1 MEDLP
6 VIETGATELSLRGVK
21 RKATSNA
28 GESAK
33 RVRGN
38 EVHSNFGSPIKRL
51 SPRRTLTFRLG
62 PEISDFSLES
72 ASDVDED
79 YHIASSVA
87 TPLTPISPK
96 ASPRHP
102 SDLLK
107 SHRCTYEGCE
117 KTFNRPAKL
126 AQHAR
131 SHTNTRPFVCPHA
144 LCTKDFLRES
154 HLKHHVKSAHSDVRD
169 YVCEWE
175 GCGRSFVTAT
185 RLRRHHAAHEGR
197 EKFRC
202 TVASCGLTFR
212 KHGTLQKHILTDH
225 EGKKP
230 FICEVLDFDGTQC
243 KAGFDSEGQLKSHA
257 GRAHGSN
264 TFLCTICSLEG
275 RSTTGN
281 PVLDKQDVF
290 FSTHAALQ
298 EHVKNEHPPACTEC
312 GQECKSRR
320 DLKSHLEVFHGVFD
334 VNDSMTHCCSEQ
346 GCGRGFTKK
355 GNLTMHIRISHNRNQ
370 FVCGGIDPSTLSQIT
385 DWDGTDACGKALAT
399 KASLEEHIR
408 TNHQGLTPSGKSR
421 RHAKNGV
428 SDEPARKHQV
438 SVLTR
443 LTGVGYEE
451 ESGRMI
457 PCLVVGCSHR
467 FLREYDLGIHLQSRH
482 GLADLGFREIPVDQ
496 ESLNSRQTLQ
506 ETPTFAKKQ
515 DIDAKRAIDMQCD
528 DDVSVV
534 DHEDILG
541 SKNGDFCLR
550 GQSYHDSGD
559 SGEWLREQLE
569 MRCLID
575 GDLTMERHEM
585 VDGQEVDVLDPALR

>member
-1 MEDLP
+1 MLT
-6 VIETGATELSLRGVK
+6 VSLG
-21 RKATSNA
+21 S
-28 GESAK
+28 
-33 RVRGN
+33 
-38 EVHSNFGSPIKRL
+38 EVS
-51 SPRRTLTFRLG
+51 
-62 PEISDFSLES
+62 EFSLES

-79 YHIASSVA
+79 YDVASSVA

-96 ASPRHP
+96 SSPRHP

-107 SHRCTYEGCE
+107 IHRCTYEGCE

-154 HLKHHVKSAHSDVRD
+154 HLKHHVTSAHSDVRD
-169 YVCEWE
+169 YVCKWE
-175 GCGRSFVTAT
+175 GCGKSFVTAT

-202 TVASCGLTFR
+202 TVAGCDRTFR
-212 KHGTLQKHILTDH
+212 KHGTLQKHVLTDH

-243 KAGFDSEGQLKSHA
+243 GAGFDSEGQLKSHA
-257 GRAHGSN
+257 GRVHGSN

-281 PVLDKQDVF
+281 PFLDRQDVF

-298 EHVKNEHPPACTEC
+298 EHIKNEHPPACTEC

-320 DLKSHLEVFHGVFD
+320 DLKSHLEVFHGGFD
-334 VNDSMTHCCSEQ
+334 VNDSMTHFCSEQ

-355 GNLTMHIRISHNRNQ
+355 GNLSMHIRISHNRNQ
-370 FVCGGIDPSTLSQIT
+370 FVCGGTDPSTLSQIA
-385 DWDGTDACGKALAT
+385 DWDGTDACGKALRT
-399 KASLEEHIR
+399 KASLEDHIR
-408 TNHQGLTPSGKSR
+408 TNHQSLTPSGRSR
-421 RHAKNGV
+421 RQAKNGV
-428 SDEPARKHQV
+428 SNEPARKHQV

-443 LTGVGYEE
+443 LTGAGYEE
-451 ESGRMI
+451 ESGRII

-482 GLADLGFREIPVDQ
+482 GLADLGIREMPMDL
-496 ESLNSRQTLQ
+496 ESLNSRETLH
-506 ETPTFAKKQ
+506 ETPTFARKQ
-515 DIDAKRAIDMQCD
+515 EIDAERIIDMQFD
-528 DDVSVV
+528 DNVGMV

-541 SKNGDFCLR
+541 SEIGDFGLR
-550 GQSYHDSGD
+550 GQSYHGSGD
-559 SGEWLREQLE
+559 NGEWLREQLE

-575 GDLTMERHEM
+575 GDLAMESHEM
-585 VDGQEVDVLDPALR
+585 VDSREVDVVDPALR